1 MYYILYNDVTLSSGI
16 TLKDAFNK
24 VFKIEIVENKYIG
37 KMAVDGHTLEK
48 LSFDVKIVYKTITI
62 YTVKHSYSDDWS
74 KKEIEKDI
82 LKSITYMLKHI
93 KNIKFLKGL

>member
-24 VFKIEIVENKYIG
+24 VFKIEIVENKHLG
-37 KMAVDGHTLEK
+37 QMAVDGHTLEK
-48 LSFDVKIVYKTITI
+48 LSFDVKIVYKAITI

-93 KNIKFLKGL
+93 KNIKFLKEL